1 MLIQCSEC
9 GISVSDKAIKC
20 PKCGKN
26 MVQESC
32 ESIEYGGIIQI
43 LNKVADIRSKFP
55 NFWVKLSVYP
65 DNFSIDPLIEVITDQ
80 EDASM
85 FSVQINEEDLKKMNL
100 VSNFEALDY
109 YDGFTSNGNPDDPYK
124 WVDVNDTKVAAK
136 TVYEILTKVYQKKH
150 QAARFVI
157 TGVEDDLNKAKYNS
171 SGEFLEGEGYG
182 QGEFAYYKEPEY
194 SQDVQEY
201 NEADGQEENNASKY
215 IWYVI
220 GFIVWLIW
228 MLL

>member
-1 MLIQCSEC
+1 MLIKCSEC
-9 GISVSDKAIKC
+9 GILVSDKATKC

-109 YDGFTSNGNPDDPYK
+109 YDGFT
-124 WVDVNDTKVAAK
+124 
-136 TVYEILTKVYQKKH
+136 
-150 QAARFVI
+150 
-157 TGVEDDLNKAKYNS
+157 
-171 SGEFLEGEGYG
+171 
-182 QGEFAYYKEPEY
+182 
-194 SQDVQEY
+194 
-201 NEADGQEENNASKY
+201 
-215 IWYVI
+215 
-220 GFIVWLIW
+220 
-228 MLL
+228 